1 MKFINNKPIINIIN
15 DNKYEIINNKIMKI
29 MITNS

>member
-1 MKFINNKPIINIIN
+1 MKFVNNKPIINIIN